1 MVATQTKEPFLPMAF
16 ENEEELSKVVRV
28 LGVALLVVLSV
39 SGTCEG
45 MIVTGAAST
54 LQAQRKSIITYAFLA
69 MLVAS
74 TIFFYAFII
83 ALIAVGTL
91 GGGGDL
97 SRGMQVFGSCAVFG
111 VIALVAG
118 KAVSGATRRGFYV
131 LSKKPEFFTS
141 FLIQLS
147 TTEALL
153 IFALLCSLTMITRS

>member
-1 MVATQTKEPFLPMAF
+1 MDS
-16 ENEEELSKVVRV
+16 EEELSKVIKAM
-28 LGVALLVVLSV
+28 GIALLIVLSV

-45 MIVTGAAST
+45 MVVAGAAST
-54 LQAQRKSIITYAFLA
+54 LQAQKRSIITYAFLA

-91 GGGGDL
+91 GSSSDL
-97 SRGMQVFGSCAVFG
+97 PKGIQVFASCGVFG
-111 VIALVAG
+111 VIAFVAG

-131 LSKKPEFFTS
+131 LSRKPEFFSS

-153 IFALLCSLTMITRS
+153 IFALLCSLTMITGS